1 MIRNRGKVKMNR
13 LTRRDKNGTADTAEH
28 VEVMFMDEKSQSE
41 ILGIIER
48 LASYEDLGLKP
59 EQIRK
64 VNRLYSEKCRDV
76 VELQKSPWIPVTERL
91 PKCEEEVY
99 IQTKNGTMTTAVYE
113 YGTMPNEKSI
123 WNWND
128 IDFDYDE
135 ETDTYLVS
143 KGWWEY
149 RHYNLDDVYNNKVD
163 EEVIAWMPL
172 PEPYAESVKK

>member
-1 MIRNRGKVKMNR
+1 MNFIVQIARNIKQIKENNMEREIKF
-13 LTRRDKNGTADTAEH
+13 LPAY
-28 VEVMFMDEKSQSE
+28 DE
-41 ILGIIER
+41 R
-48 LASYEDLGLKP
+48 
-59 EQIRK
+59 
-64 VNRLYSEKCRDV
+64 
-76 VELQKSPWIPVTERL
+76 SPWIPVTERL

-149 RHYNLDDVYNNKVD
+149 RHYNPDDVYNNKVD

>member
-1 MIRNRGKVKMNR
+1 MSKFEEMSFDGKCDICGKETKVV
-13 LTRRDKNGTADTAEH
+13 AC
-28 VEVMFMDEKSQSE
+28 VSS
-41 ILGIIER
+41 
-48 LASYEDLGLKP
+48 SEDLGLKP

-64 VNRLYSEKCRDV
+64 VDWLYSEKCRDV

-149 RHYNLDDVYNNKVD
+149 RHYNPDDVYNNKVD

>member
-1 MIRNRGKVKMNR
+1 MELLNIKNYVK
-13 LTRRDKNGTADTAEH
+13 
-28 VEVMFMDEKSQSE
+28 
-41 ILGIIER
+41 ER
-48 LASYEDLGLKP
+48 K
-59 EQIRK
+59 
-64 VNRLYSEKCRDV
+64 
-76 VELQKSPWIPVTERL
+76 KSPWIPVTERL

-99 IQTKNGTMTTAVYE
+99 IQTKNGIMTTAVYE

-128 IDFDYDE
+128 IDFDYNE

-149 RHYNLDDVYNNKVD
+149 RHYNPDDVYNNKVD
-163 EEVIAWMPL
+163 EDVIAWMPL

>member
-1 MIRNRGKVKMNR
+1 MELLNIKNYVKERKKSLKKYSKGASITIFQVRGNPASERYVRNKIKDM
-13 LTRRDKNGTADTAEH
+13 
-28 VEVMFMDEKSQSE
+28 
-41 ILGIIER
+41 
-48 LASYEDLGLKP
+48 
-59 EQIRK
+59 
-64 VNRLYSEKCRDV
+64 DV

-149 RHYNLDDVYNNKVD
+149 RHYNPDDVYNNKVD